1 MKESRPSQVLRQEIK
16 AITRSSG
23 FKELSYESTDNV
35 PDFRTFCQTSL
46 VLPLRLFLT
55 EPIIFLTS
63 TMAATVCA
71 VIYVFP
77 EVFPVVYVDS
87 YGFSARQCSLVTLSI
102 SVGVLFTF
110 LPRLYDLRISNM
122 CRRNNILAEPEDKIF
137 GFLVGAPI
145 LAIAFWW
152 FALTVPPLNVSL
164 PPMVS
169 IVSLALVG
177 FSVVEFD
184 TVLSGYLTD
193 TYTSYAAS
201 ANASLSFLRAVLS
214 GILPV
219 FGRQIFEKLGSNNA
233 MFVMA
238 GIATM
243 YCAVAFLFGRYGK
256 RIRLKSK
263 FAQESWEVKKVVNA
277 VKPENRAK
285 HAGV

>member
-16 AITRSSG
+16 AIVRYSG
-23 FKELSYESTDNV
+23 FNGLSYESTDNV

-46 VLPLRLFLT
+46 LLPVRLFVT
-55 EPIIFLTS
+55 EPIVFLTS

-77 EVFPVVYVDS
+77 EVFPVVYADV
-87 YGFSARQCSLVTLSI
+87 YGFSSRQCSLVTLSL
-102 SVGVLFTF
+102 SVGVVFSV
-110 LPRLYDLRISNM
+110 LPRLYDLRISNR
-122 CRRNNILAEPEDKIF
+122 CRRNNVLAEPEDKIF

-145 LAIAFWW
+145 LAVAFWW
-152 FALTVPPLNVSL
+152 FALTVPPLNTSL

-214 GILPV
+214 GVLPI
-219 FGRQIFEKLGSNNA
+219 FGQQIFRKLGANNA
-233 MFVMA
+233 MFLIA
-238 GIATM
+238 GVATL

-263 FAQESWEVKKVVNA
+263 FAQESWEVKKAVENEAQKGGVV
-277 VKPENRAK
+277 
-285 HAGV
+285 

>member
-16 AITRSSG
+16 TIVRYSG
-23 FKELSYESTDNV
+23 FNGLSYESTDNV

-46 VLPLRLFLT
+46 LLPIRLFVT
-55 EPIIFLTS
+55 EPIVFLTS

-77 EVFPVVYVDS
+77 EVFPVVYIDG
-87 YGFSARQCSLVTLSI
+87 YAFSSRQCSLVTLSI

-110 LPRLYDLRISNM
+110 LPRLYDLRISNL
-122 CRRNNILAEPEDKIF
+122 CRRNNVLAEPEDKIF
-137 GFLVGAPI
+137 GFLIGAPI

-152 FALTVPPLNVSL
+152 FALTVPPLNTNL
-164 PPMVS
+164 PSMVS
-169 IVSLALVG
+169 IASLVLVG

-219 FGRQIFEKLGSNNA
+219 FGQKIFKKLGANNA
-233 MFVMA
+233 MFLIA
-238 GIATM
+238 GIATL

-263 FAQESWEVKKVVNA
+263 FAQESWEVKKAVNTEVPMA
-277 VKPENRAK
+277 ETA
-285 HAGV
+285 